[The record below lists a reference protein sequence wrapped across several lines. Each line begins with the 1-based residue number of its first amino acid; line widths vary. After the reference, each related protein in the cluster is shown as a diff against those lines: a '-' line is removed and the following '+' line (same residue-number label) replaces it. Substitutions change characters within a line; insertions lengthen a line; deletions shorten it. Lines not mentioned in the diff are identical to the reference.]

1 MDAQANDESVVIIG
15 PGTYEVGP
23 EGSITIY
30 GARHVELKGCTLA
43 PLQVTA
49 ETD

>member
-1 MDAQANDESVVIIG
+1 MNSQPEDESVVIIG
-15 PGTYEVGP
+15 PGTYEVAP

-43 PLQVTA
+43 PLQVIA
-49 ETD
+49 D